1 MFKGKFRKGLIKKET
16 KGCPQC
22 GVRIYKISGC
32 DQMWCTEC
40 KVAFSWNSGKIIYG
54 GQIHNP
60 HYYQYMRDQN
70 NGINAP
76 RNPGDVLCGG
86 LIPYYS
92 LNTLLRKIN
101 TYNQVGYYN
110 TLKTNSIIYDF
121 MTTNNIKQIADFCN
135 FLSNLHRTIN
145 HLTEVNLN
153 SCRQKVR
160 NLDNNDELTV
170 QYILNRKSKEDLP
183 MLY

>member
-1 MFKGKFRKGLIKKET
+1 
-16 KGCPQC
+16 
-22 GVRIYKISGC
+22 
-32 DQMWCTEC
+32 MWCTEC
-40 KVAFSWNSGKIIYG
+40 KVAFNWNSGKIIYG

-92 LNTLLRKIN
+92 LSTLLRKIN
-101 TYNQVGYYN
+101 TYNQLGYYN

-121 MTTNNIKQIADFCN
+121 MTTNNIKQIGDFCII
-135 FLSNLHRTIN
+135 LSNT
-145 HLTEVNLN
+145 
-153 SCRQKVR
+153 K
-160 NLDNNDELTV
+160 
-170 QYILNRKSKEDLP
+170 
-183 MLY
+183 